1 MKLYTL
7 ILFLISSINLTLA
20 QQDLFLKAED
30 AYAKEN
36 YSEALNIY
44 NKLIEQP
51 LDLPELFFNRGNAYF
66 KLGNLPLAIKSYRKA
81 QFLAP
86 LDPDIRVN
94 LAYTLEAAG
103 ALMHEPNNMEILFT
117 SLSEDD
123 WIKIVILAYTIIV
136 LSIFS
141 VLIPKISNKF
151 SKVLYPAILLL
162 VLSFFALVT
171 HNQRDVYPEFVIIE
185 NNTNIK
191 LAPLPNSRVAFTLP
205 AGSIVKSIKKHQN
218 KWFQIKINDKTGW
231 VKLNQIDPI

>member
-30 AYAKEN
+30 AYAKES
-36 YSEALNIY
+36 YSEALHIY

-51 LDLPELFFNRGNAYF
+51 LDLPELFFNQGNAYF

-86 LDPDIRVN
+86 LDPDIKAN
-94 LAYTLEAAG
+94 LSYTLDAAG
-103 ALMHEPNNMEILFT
+103 ALMHEPHNMEILFT

-123 WIKIVILAYTIIV
+123 WIKIAILAYTIVIF
-136 LSIFS
+136 SIFS
-141 VLIPKISNKF
+141 IIIPKINNKF
-151 SKVLYPAILLL
+151 SKGLYPAALLL

-185 NNTNIK
+185 NNTKIK
-191 LAPLPNSRVAFTLP
+191 LAPLTNSRVAFTLP
-205 AGSIVKSIKKHQN
+205 AGSIVKSIKKHHN
-218 KWFQIKINDKTGW
+218 TWLHIKINDKTGW

>member
-51 LDLPELFFNRGNAYF
+51 LDLPELFFNRGNVYF

-86 LDPDIRVN
+86 LDPDIKAN

-123 WIKIVILAYTIIV
+123 WIKVVILAYTIIV

-141 VLIPKISNKF
+141 VIIPKISNKF
-151 SKVLYPAILLL
+151 SKGLYPAILLL

-191 LAPLPNSRVAFTLP
+191 SKCFLFRLSYSNKN
-205 AGSIVKSIKKHQN
+205 KSEFIK
-218 KWFQIKINDKTGW
+218 
-231 VKLNQIDPI
+231 